1 MEFGT
6 EIYDTDGCY
15 NNTGSTVTLNG
26 ISTPQYSFAPNVAGY
41 YSIHF
46 QARPQVLVSKQ
57 VAYSFTIRKNGSTA
71 ISTGQFDASMGGS
84 TDAMYFTHNIVV
96 AMNGTSDY
104 VDFRGYQYNYTS
116 PQTLFVSG
124 TSRHTYVYGHLALKL

>member
-1 MEFGT
+1 
-6 EIYDTDGCY
+6 
-15 NNTGSTVTLNG
+15 
-26 ISTPQYSFAPNVAGY
+26 
-41 YSIHF
+41 
-46 QARPQVLVSKQ
+46 
-57 VAYSFTIRKNGSTA
+57 
-71 ISTGQFDASMGGS
+71 MGGS

-124 TSRHTYVYGHLALKL
+124 TSGHTYVYGHLALKL